1 MKVKN
6 TRQKLISNFLSLS
19 SLQMA
24 SYIFPLLTIPYLV
37 RVVGVENYGLIAF
50 AGGVVFY
57 FNILVAYGFGLTA
70 TKEISVNRDNTDK
83 LSKIF
88 SSVITTQLLLLS
100 LSFMILLIMLFFIE
114 SISNEKLLY
123 IFSFIAALSNTLFPI
138 FFFQG
143 MEQMKYITIIN
154 ILSRMITTLMIFIV
168 IRERGDYYLVP
179 AVYAF
184 FTTLSTAYSIYF
196 INNKFNIKLTI
207 SSFRRILKTLKDG
220 RHIFISNIGITLYD
234 NTIIIIL
241 GFLTSMTIVGY
252 FTIAQ
257 KLIKAIISV
266 SQPIYKTVYPHIM
279 LLASESKD
287 RALDF
292 IRKVAIYSS
301 LINISIFIITDIFAD
316 KILLLLFGD
325 DIENSILVLQI
336 LSILPLIVG
345 LNNIIGVQTLIAFHH
360 QKFLSKLTVYVGL
373 ISLPIS
379 FIIIH
384 LYSAVGAAIVSV
396 LVEVSIL
403 AIINIY
409 LLKNNIKIFTKREQ
423 NE

>member
-196 INNKFNIKLTI
+196 IKNKFNIKLTI